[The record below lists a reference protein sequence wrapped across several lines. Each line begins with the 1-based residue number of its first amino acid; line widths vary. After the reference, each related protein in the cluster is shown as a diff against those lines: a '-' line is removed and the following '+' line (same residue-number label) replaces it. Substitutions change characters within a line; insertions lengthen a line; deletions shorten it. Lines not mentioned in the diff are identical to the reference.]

1 MLDFLHELFRLTILP
16 DSEESAPF
24 DTVREWV
31 KELLMRR
38 ITLYL
43 GGEGTLVDQILE
55 QVDALQRALDG
66 LILQRATG
74 TEYDLLV
81 YRVNATRSEQGK
93 LAALLGVIAKG
104 GMMGRGHFVKLLKWL
119 KKCGKM
125 DGIAGCIF
133 AFVATS
139 SFVRKLRS

>member
-1 MLDFLHELFRLTILP
+1 MLDFLHELFRLSISS
-16 DSEESAPF
+16 DSEEGAPF

-31 KELLMRR
+31 RELLMRR
-38 ITLYL
+38 ITLSS

-55 QVDALQRALDG
+55 QVDALQRTLDA

-81 YRVNATRSEQGK
+81 YRVTATRSEQGK
-93 LAALLGVIAKG
+93 LVALLGVIARG

-119 KKCGKM
+119 KKAQKM
-125 DGIAGCIF
+125 DGITGCIF
-133 AFVATS
+133 S
-139 SFVRKLRS
+139 

>member
-1 MLDFLHELFRLTILP
+1 MLDFLHELFRLTISP
-16 DSEESAPF
+16 DFEEGAPL

-38 ITLYL
+38 ITLSS
-43 GGEGTLVDQILE
+43 GGEGTLVDQVLE
-55 QVDALQRALDG
+55 QVDALQRTLDG
-66 LILQRATG
+66 LITQRATG

-81 YRVNATRSEQGK
+81 HRVNATRSEQGK
-93 LAALLGVIAKG
+93 LAALLGVIARS
-104 GMMGRGHFVKLLKWL
+104 GMMGRGHYIKVLKWL

-133 AFVATS
+133 ASAMSFMFDSTS
-139 SFVRKLRS
+139 